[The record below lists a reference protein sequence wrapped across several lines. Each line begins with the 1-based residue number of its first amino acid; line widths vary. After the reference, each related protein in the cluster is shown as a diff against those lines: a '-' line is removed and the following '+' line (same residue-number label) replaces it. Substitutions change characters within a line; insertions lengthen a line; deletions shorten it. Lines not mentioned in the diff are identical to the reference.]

1 MKILA
6 IHGAFSTPHVFNY
19 IQHKLDNYNFDH
31 FSYQDKF
38 RDVTTVIEDC
48 NSKILADGEDVIIL
62 GHSLGGVI
70 GANLLSNKNVKGL
83 VTIASPLNGIK
94 MNFYAS
100 TFLFKRTFVQEIT
113 PFSPVIVSCKDNIE
127 LTKTPVY
134 NIITTNGFSPFMY
147 TDNDGVVTVES
158 QTINAGNKLYVT
170 ANHHEV
176 LQHPQTI
183 LELNKI
189 FPKIKK

>member
-6 IHGAFSTPHVFNY
+6 LHGAFSTPYVFNY
-19 IQHKLDNYNFDH
+19 IQHTLEGYQFDF

-38 RDVTTVIEDC
+38 RDVSSVIEDC
-48 NSKILADGEDVIIL
+48 NSKINTDNEDVIIL

-70 GANLLSNKNVKGL
+70 GANLLSNKKVKGL
-83 VTIASPLNGIK
+83 VTIASPVGGIK
-94 MNFYAS
+94 MNFYTS
-100 TFLFKRTFVQEIT
+100 NFFFKRTFVQEIT

-127 LTKTPVY
+127 LTKKPVY
-134 NIITTNGFSPFMY
+134 NIITTNGFSPFMNNE
-147 TDNDGVVTVES
+147 NDGVVTVES
-158 QTINAGNKLYVT
+158 QITKNSKKIYIP

>member
-6 IHGAFSTPHVFNY
+6 IHGAFSTPYVFNY
-19 IQHKLDNYNFDH
+19 IQHKLDNYTFDH
-31 FSYQDKF
+31 FSYQDKYKN
-38 RDVTTVIEDC
+38 VSTVIEDC
-48 NSKILADGEDVIIL
+48 NTKITHDNEDVIIL

-70 GANLLSNKNVKGL
+70 GANLLSNKKVKGL
-83 VTIASPLNGIK
+83 VTLASPVGGIK

-100 TFLFKRTFVQEIT
+100 NFLFKRTFIQEIT

-127 LTKTPVY
+127 LTKKPVY
-134 NIITTNGFSPFMY
+134 NIITTNGFSPFMNNE
-147 TDNDGVVTVES
+147 NDGVVTVES
-158 QTINAGNKLYVT
+158 QLIKHSKQIYVA
-170 ANHHEV
+170 ANHHEI

-183 LELNKI
+183 LELAKI

>member
-6 IHGAFSTPHVFNY
+6 IHGAFSTPYVFNY
-19 IQHKLDNYNFDH
+19 IQHKLDNYTFDH
-31 FSYQDKF
+31 FSYQDKYKN
-38 RDVTTVIEDC
+38 VSTVIEDC
-48 NSKILADGEDVIIL
+48 NTKITHDNEDVIIL

-70 GANLLSNKNVKGL
+70 GANLLSNKKVKGL
-83 VTIASPLNGIK
+83 VTLASPVGGIK

-100 TFLFKRTFVQEIT
+100 NFLFKRTFIQEIT

-127 LTKTPVY
+127 LTKKPVY
-134 NIITTNGFSPFMY
+134 NIITTSGFSPFMNNE
-147 TDNDGVVTVES
+147 NDGVVTIES
-158 QTINAGNKLYVT
+158 QLIKHSKQIYVA
-170 ANHHEV
+170 ANHHEI

-183 LELNKI
+183 LELAKI